1 MFLKTNM
8 KVEWIQYLYDLK
20 KMKSSGQRCIKKCL
34 LYCFLDTAKK
44 NQGGANYYQQ
54 FRKDF
59 IKPDGPAHSEESF
72 KDTTL
77 VKRLKSFNCEFVMR
91 PRVGLS
97 EFSKTVMEN
106 AKYVR
111 ENLEIFNI
119 EVIQRFLN
127 KADNIVQSLL
137 LVNQKDKSGT
147 GKIFSSQC
155 I

>member
-1 MFLKTNM
+1 
-8 KVEWIQYLYDLK
+8 
-20 KMKSSGQRCIKKCL
+20 
-34 LYCFLDTAKK
+34 
-44 NQGGANYYQQ
+44 
-54 FRKDF
+54 
-59 IKPDGPAHSEESF
+59 
-72 KDTTL
+72 
-77 VKRLKSFNCEFVMR
+77 MR

-97 EFSKTVMEN
+97 EFSKIVMEN